1 MKGRAEVLAWAVGVG
16 IAWMVLTGAVVGDQ
30 VASKAAEAR
39 EHYER
44 GEYED
49 ALRLY
54 REAQIREPGSPAL
67 HFNVGD
73 ALYKLG
79 DLAAALEEFEKASLG
94 DGEKGVK
101 GRAFYNLGKTYF
113 QQGRFSEAAEAF
125 KQVLELDWKDRLAK
139 LHLELA
145 LEQLEDRQEGQEDR
159 QDGQRDRQDGQRD
172 RQDGQRDRQDG
183 QRDRQD
189 GQEDRQDQQE
199 GQQDQQQRDQGEQM
213 HQPEGQRGDPGP
225 EEGLDE
231 GSDASLP
238 LRQEEAER
246 LLEALED
253 REKLALLRLLK
264 GAQSAPGQGLVGCGC
279 KNRSERR

>member
-1 MKGRAEVLAWAVGVG
+1 MG
-16 IAWMVLTGAVVGDQ
+16 IAWMVLTGAVVGDR

-39 EHYER
+39 DHYER

-73 ALYKLG
+73 AFYKLG

-94 DGEKGVK
+94 DGERGVR

-113 QQGRFSEAAEAF
+113 QQGQFSEAADAF
-125 KQVLELDWKDRLAK
+125 KQVLKLDWEDRMAK

-145 LEQLEDRQEGQEDR
+145 LEQLEDRQDGEG
-159 QDGQRDRQDGQRD
+159 
-172 RQDGQRDRQDG
+172 
-183 QRDRQD
+183 
-189 GQEDRQDQQE
+189 DRQDQQE
-199 GQQDQQQRDQGEQM
+199 GQRDPQARQDGQQGRKDQQEDLQDGQRQDQGQQM
-213 HQPEGQRGDPGP
+213 HQPEDQRGDPGP
-225 EEGLDE
+225 PEGLEE

-264 GAQSAPGQGLVGCGC
+264 GAQSARG
-279 KNRSERR
+279 KDW

>member
-1 MKGRAEVLAWAVGVG
+1 MS

-30 VASKAAEAR
+30 VASKAAEAM

-54 REAQIREPGSPAL
+54 REAQVREPGSPAL

-94 DGEKGVK
+94 DGEKEVR

-113 QQGRFSEAAEAF
+113 QQGQFPEAAEAF

-159 QDGQRDRQDGQRD
+159 R
-172 RQDGQRDRQDG
+172 
-183 QRDRQD
+183 D
-189 GQEDRQDQQE
+189 GQENRQDQQE
-199 GQQDQQQRDQGEQM
+199 GQQGRKDQQESGEDQQQNPQDRQRPDQGQRM
-213 HQPEGQRGDPGP
+213 QRPEGQRGDPGP
-225 EEGLDE
+225 EEGPDK

-246 LLEALED
+246 LLQALED

-264 GAQSAPGQGLVGCGC
+264 GSQSARG
-279 KNRSERR
+279 KDW

>member
-1 MKGRAEVLAWAVGVG
+1 MS

-30 VASKAAEAR
+30 VASKAAEAM

-67 HFNVGD
+67 HFNAGD

-94 DGEKGVK
+94 DGEKEVK
-101 GRAFYNLGKTYF
+101 GWAFYNLGKTYF
-113 QQGRFSEAAEAF
+113 QQGQFPEAAEAF

-145 LEQLEDRQEGQEDR
+145 LEKLEDRQEGQEDR
-159 QDGQRDRQDGQRD
+159 PDGQRDRQED
-172 RQDGQRDRQDG
+172 RQE
-183 QRDRQD
+183 
-189 GQEDRQDQQE
+189 GQEGRQDQQE
-199 GQQDQQQRDQGEQM
+199 GQQGRKDQQENGEDRQEGEKDRQRQDQGRQM
-213 HQPEGQRGDPGP
+213 HRPEGRRGDPGP

-246 LLEALED
+246 LLQALED

-264 GAQSAPGQGLVGCGC
+264 GAQSARG
-279 KNRSERR
+279 KDW

>member
-1 MKGRAEVLAWAVGVG
+1 MAAGMIV
-16 IAWMVLTGAVVGDQ
+16 AWMVLTGAVVGDE
-30 VASKAAEAR
+30 VASKAAEAMK
-39 EHYER
+39 HYER

-94 DGEKGVK
+94 GGENEVR

-113 QQGRFSEAAEAF
+113 QQGQFPEAAEAF
-125 KQVLELDWKDRLAK
+125 KQVLELDWKDRPAK

-145 LEQLEDRQEGQEDR
+145 LEQLEDRQDGQEDR
-159 QDGQRDRQDGQRD
+159 QEGQEG
-172 RQDGQRDRQDG
+172 
-183 QRDRQD
+183 RQD
-189 GQEDRQDQQE
+189 GQEDRQEGQEGRQDRQE
-199 GQQDQQQRDQGEQM
+199 GQQGRKDQQENGEGRQEGEKDRQRQDQGQQT
-213 HQPEGQRGDPGP
+213 HRQEGRRGDPGP

-246 LLEALED
+246 LLQALED

-264 GAQSAPGQGLVGCGC
+264 GAQSARG
-279 KNRSERR
+279 KDW

>member
-1 MKGRAEVLAWAVGVG
+1 MKGRAEVLAWVVGMSVV
-16 IAWMVLTGAVVGDQ
+16 WMVLTGAVVGDQ
-30 VASKAAEAR
+30 VASKAAEAM

-94 DGEKGVK
+94 DGGREVK

-113 QQGRFSEAAEAF
+113 QQGQFPEAAEAF

-159 QDGQRDRQDGQRD
+159 RDGQRDRQEDQED
-172 RQDGQRDRQDG
+172 RQDGQE
-183 QRDRQD
+183 DRQD

-199 GQQDQQQRDQGEQM
+199 GEQDPQDRQRQDQGQQM
-213 HQPEGQRGDPGP
+213 HRPEGRRGDPGP

-246 LLEALED
+246 LLQALED
-253 REKLALLRLLK
+253 REKLALLRLLN
-264 GAQSAPGQGLVGCGC
+264 GAQSARG
-279 KNRSERR
+279 KDW